1 MQAVSDNLKETLT
14 KLFEIKELENFY
26 LAGGTNLA
34 LKYEHRVSTD
44 IDLFCL
50 PNININLEND
60 ILPMIENKFSS
71 FIKESISKNILRLE
85 INSIKVDFLNF
96 YEIKKLINTPLK
108 LNNWRLADTIDVA
121 AMKISAILNRGS
133 RKDFIDLAYL
143 LKKHSLNEIINAY
156 KLKYN
161 INSDQQIIKLL
172 VDFHEADIEGER
184 SIKMISFNE
193 SWESIKKT
201 IEIHLEKYL
210 KQT

>member
-14 KLFEIKELENFY
+14 KLFEIKELESFY

-50 PNININLEND
+50 PNVNINLEND

-85 INSIKVDFLNF
+85 INTIKVDFLNF
-96 YEIKKLINTPLK
+96 YEIKKIINTPLK
-108 LNNWRLADTIDVA
+108 LNNWTLADTIDVA

-172 VDFHEADIEGER
+172 IDFHEADIEGER
-184 SIKMISFNE
+184 SIKMINFNE
-193 SWESIKKT
+193 SWESIKKI